1 MGWKELNIFGFPTS
15 STRTHDR
22 FEMTVTTTGAQTLTL
37 QSLDVASG
45 KTVRVT
51 WGDGSYTDYTG
62 TGTRTHAYSG
72 AGTWTVTITPPGSIT
87 KIDFRDTKITLN
99 HSLANCTAVT
109 SLAIYNVSGFNSA
122 YIADMPLTSLTLYL
136 EVAGTYTFD
145 SGHISSMPL
154 TYLYMRLSA
163 AGTYTFD
170 SSHISSMALTYL
182 YLRLYAAGTYT
193 FNSSHIGSMPL
204 TTLDLYLPAAGTYTF
219 NSSHIGSMA
228 LTILSLHLPAAG
240 TYTFN
245 SSHISSMALTYL
257 YLYLDAAGTYTFD
270 SSHISSMA
278 LTYLYLYLDAASTTT
293 TIARADW
300 GGVVLRGAQYS
311 TIQMGL
317 DATEVSNVL
326 LGIYDMVSSGA
337 RTATG
342 GTLNVAGSNAA
353 PSGVLQAACP
363 PTTGKEAAYELVNDT
378 CNVIPAGEEYAAV
391 TINN

>member
-193 FNSSHIGSMPL
+193 FNSSHIGSM
-204 TTLDLYLPAAGTYTF
+204 
-219 NSSHIGSMA
+219 A

-245 SSHISSMALTYL
+245 SSHIGSMPLTHL
-257 YLYLDAAGTYTFD
+257 DLYLDAAGTYTFD